1 MNLNIVPLAITMM
14 AGPQIMSAII
24 FVTHPRAVRMS
35 LAFITGAAIGVTGG
49 VIVARGIAALLGANT
64 SFGDSSDTGS
74 LATIVQFVLV
84 GLLIIAAIRN
94 YVKRAT
100 IEPPKWLGALMEAD
114 EKRAFTLGL
123 LLLSIFPS
131 DAVVLLTVGANL
143 EQNGNTVFDALPF
156 IGLTVLIAALPLLA
170 YLLFR
175 QRAVQAMPKVRD
187 WMNANSWLVNIIVFG
202 IFIALILS

>member
-1 MNLNIVPLAITMM
+1 VNTNIVPLAITMM

-24 FVTHPRAVRMS
+24 FVTHRRGVRMS
-35 LAFITGAAIGVTGG
+35 LAFISGAAIGVTVGVVVAKGIASLLGG
-49 VIVARGIAALLGANT
+49 VELGDP
-64 SFGDSSDTGS
+64 GDTG
-74 LATIVQFVLV
+74 AAGTIIQFALV
-84 GLLIIAAIRN
+84 GLLIVASIRN

-123 LLLSIFPS
+123 LLLTFFPS

-143 EQNGNTVFDALPF
+143 EQNGNSVWDALPF
-156 IGLTVLIAALPLLA
+156 IGLTIFIAALPLLA

-175 QRAVQAMPKVRD
+175 RRAVAAMPKIRD
-187 WMNANSWLVNIIVFG
+187 WMNTNSWLVNIIVYV
-202 IFIALILS
+202 IFIFLIL